1 MYRMKICQIGFLFSI
16 LAYSCT
22 TAQKTVQPVHEL
34 YEKTLLWQISGKGLQ
49 KPSYLFGTIHLVC
62 KEDAQLGDSLLS
74 VIHNTDQ
81 VYFEVDMDNLFE
93 IFGVIR
99 HMKMKNDTTLADL
112 LTEKEYKKIKQ
123 WFETKNSLL
132 PFSMLETYKPLLAA
146 STIMESGMECEG
158 AVAMEQVIMEEAKKY
173 KKRVSGLESMAYQMS
188 IFDSIPYKIQAQQ
201 LLKFIEDDGKES
213 NALKEYDELQQAYR
227 DQDLDKLDEL
237 MRRNDLGIAR
247 FEEILLHNRN
257 RNWVNKLKTILPEK
271 SIIIA
276 VGAGHLPGRL
286 GVISLL
292 RKEGFTVK
300 PMMNKGKKQA
310 VI

>member
-1 MYRMKICQIGFLFSI
+1 MKVFEIGFLFSV
-16 LAYSCT
+16 LAYSCA
-22 TAQKTVQPVHEL
+22 TAKKAEQPIPEFS
-34 YEKTLLWQISGKGLQ
+34 EKTLLWQISGNGLQ

-62 KEDAQLGDSLLS
+62 KEDALLSDSLLS
-74 VIHNTDQ
+74 AIQNTEQ

-99 HMKMKNDTTLADL
+99 QMKMKNDTTLADL
-112 LTEKEYKKIKQ
+112 LSEKDYKKIKQ
-123 WFETKNSLL
+123 WFENKNSLL

-146 STIMESGMECEG
+146 STIMESGMSCEG
-158 AVAMEQVIMEEAKKY
+158 AVAMEQVILEEAKKY
-173 KKRVSGLESMAYQMS
+173 KKRINGLETMAYQMS

-201 LLKFIEDDGKES
+201 LLKFIEEEGKDS
-213 NALKEYDELQQAYR
+213 DASKEYEELQQAYKE
-227 DQDLDKLDEL
+227 QDLDKLDEL

-257 RNWVNKLKTILPEK
+257 RNWINKLKTILPEK

-276 VGAGHLPGRL
+276 VGAGHLPGQHGL
-286 GVISLL
+286 ISLL

-300 PMMNKGKKQA
+300 PIMNKGKKQT

>member
-1 MYRMKICQIGFLFSI
+1 MKICQIGFLFSV

-22 TAQKTVQPVHEL
+22 TTKKVAQPTPEL
-34 YEKTLLWQISGKGLQ
+34 SEKTLLWQISGNGLQ

-62 KEDAQLGDSLLS
+62 KEDAMLGDSLLS
-74 VIHNTDQ
+74 AIHNAEQ
-81 VYFEVDMDNLFE
+81 VYFEVDMDNLME

-99 HMKMKNDTTLADL
+99 QMKMKNDTTLADL
-112 LTEKEYKKIKQ
+112 LSEEEYKKIKQ
-123 WFETKNSLL
+123 WFENKNSLL

-146 STIMESGMECEG
+146 STIMESGMPCEG

-173 KKRVSGLESMAYQMS
+173 KKRVNGLETMAYQMS

-201 LLKFIEDDGKES
+201 LLKFIEDEGKVS
-213 NALKEYDELQQAYR
+213 NASKEYDELQQAYK

-237 MRRNDLGIAR
+237 IRRNDLGIAR
-247 FEEILLHNRN
+247 FEEILLYNRN

-276 VGAGHLPGRL
+276 VGAGHLPGNQ

-300 PMMNKGKKQA
+300 PLMNKGKKQT

>member
-1 MYRMKICQIGFLFSI
+1 MKVFEIGFLFSV
-16 LAYSCT
+16 LAYSCA
-22 TAQKTVQPVHEL
+22 TAKKAEQPAPEFS
-34 YEKTLLWQISGKGLQ
+34 EKTLLWQISGNGLQ

-62 KEDAQLGDSLLS
+62 KEDAVLSDSLLS
-74 VIHNTDQ
+74 AIQNTEQ

-99 HMKMKNDTTLADL
+99 QMKMKNDTTLADL
-112 LTEKEYKKIKQ
+112 LSEEDYKKIKQ
-123 WFETKNSLL
+123 WFENKNSLL

-146 STIMESGMECEG
+146 STIMESGMSCEG
-158 AVAMEQVIMEEAKKY
+158 AVAMEQVILEEAKKY
-173 KKRVSGLESMAYQMS
+173 KKRINGLETMAYQMS

-201 LLKFIEDDGKES
+201 LLKFIEDEGKDS
-213 NALKEYDELQQAYR
+213 DASKEYEELQQAYKE
-227 DQDLDKLDEL
+227 QDLDKLDEQ

-257 RNWVNKLKTILPEK
+257 RNWVNKLKAILPEK
-271 SIIIA
+271 SILIA
-276 VGAGHLPGRL
+276 VGAGHLPGQQ
-286 GVISLL
+286 GIITLL

-300 PMMNKGKKQA
+300 PIMNKGKKQT

>member
-1 MYRMKICQIGFLFSI
+1 MKIFQLGFLFSI
-16 LAYSCT
+16 LTFSCS
-22 TAQKTVQPVHEL
+22 TAKKAEEPTPDL
-34 YEKTLLWQISGKGLQ
+34 SEKTLLWQISGNGLQ

-62 KEDAQLGDSLLS
+62 EEDALLSDSLKS
-74 VIHNTDQ
+74 AIQNTEQ
-81 VYFEVDMDNLFE
+81 VYFEVDLDNLFE

-99 HMKMKNDTTLADL
+99 QMKMKNDTTLADL
-112 LTEKEYKKIKQ
+112 LSKVEYEKIKQ
-123 WFETKNSLL
+123 WFENKNSLL

-146 STIMESGMECEG
+146 STIMESGMPCEG

-173 KKRVSGLESMAYQMS
+173 KKRVNGLETMAYQMS

-201 LLKFIEDDGKES
+201 LLKFIEEEGKES
-213 NALKEYDELQQAYR
+213 DASKEYDELQQAYK
-227 DQDLDKLDEL
+227 DQDLDKLDDL

-247 FEEILLHNRN
+247 FEEILLYNRN

-276 VGAGHLPGRL
+276 VGAGHLPGRQ
-286 GVISLL
+286 GIISLL
-292 RKEGFTVK
+292 RKEGFIVK
-300 PMMNKGKKQA
+300 PMMNKGKKQT

>member
-1 MYRMKICQIGFLFSI
+1 MKVFKIGFVFSV
-16 LAYSCT
+16 LACSCA
-22 TAQKTVQPVHEL
+22 TAKKAEQPIHGFS
-34 YEKTLLWQISGKGLQ
+34 EKTLLWQISGNGLQ

-62 KEDAQLGDSLLS
+62 KEDALLSDSLLS
-74 VIHNTDQ
+74 TIQNVEQ

-99 HMKMKNDTTLADL
+99 QMKMKNDTTLADL
-112 LTEKEYKKIKQ
+112 LSEEDYKKIKQ
-123 WFETKNSLL
+123 WFENKNSLL

-146 STIMESGMECEG
+146 STIMESGMSCEG
-158 AVAMEQVIMEEAKKY
+158 AVAMEQVILEEAKKY
-173 KKRVSGLESMAYQMS
+173 KKRVNGLETMAYQMS

-201 LLKFIEDDGKES
+201 LLKFIEDEGKDS
-213 NALKEYDELQQAYR
+213 DASKEFEELQQAYKE
-227 DQDLDKLDEL
+227 QDLDKLDEL

-257 RNWVNKLKTILPEK
+257 RSWVNKLKTILPGK
-271 SIIIA
+271 SILIA
-276 VGAGHLPGRL
+276 VGAGHLPGQQ
-286 GVISLL
+286 GIISLL

-300 PMMNKGKKQA
+300 PMMNKGKKQT